1 MAATENVRQL
11 QQSHNSAARL
21 IVPRHGV
28 ATLFGFGI
36 QVRVDRGHLLLEDGI
51 GPNRRCARL
60 PRVGHG
66 LRRLVVVSS
75 DGIVSLA
82 ALRWLSDQKLT
93 GQELVARSKLLDAT
107 TADTIATFSAELPGA
122 ENTASIR
129 LIEAQA
135 ASAYWSAWRTLP
147 MTFPK
152 TRR

>member
-1 MAATENVRQL
+1 MLNRDGSVLITTGPAR
-11 QQSHNSAARL
+11 SSDARL
-21 IVPRHGV
+21 
-28 ATLFGFGI
+28 
-36 QVRVDRGHLLLEDGI
+36 
-51 GPNRRCARL
+51 RRSQAL
-60 PRVGHG
+60 AH
-66 LRRLVVVSS
+66 VS
-75 DGIVSLA
+75 GA
-82 ALRWLSDQKLT
+82 ALRITRELVRQKLT